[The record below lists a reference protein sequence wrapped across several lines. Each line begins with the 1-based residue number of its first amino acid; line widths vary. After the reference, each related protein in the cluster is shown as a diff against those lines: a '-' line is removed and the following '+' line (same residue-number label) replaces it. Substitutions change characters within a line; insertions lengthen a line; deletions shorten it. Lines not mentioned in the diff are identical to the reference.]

1 MKIAFITEDIFGES
15 VGGVEYHIYN
25 MSQELA
31 KLDNEIFIFSLLIGS
46 KSSYEKK
53 LIFDNQKFLL
63 LDLFGVVWICLEL
76 FGFVL
81 GIF

>member
-25 MSQELA
+25 MSKELA
-31 KLDNEIFIFSLLIGS
+31 KLNNEICIFSLLIGS

-53 LIFDNQKFLL
+53 LIFKNENNSKIWLIKITKKNFLL
-63 LDLFGVVWICLEL
+63 VC
-76 FGFVL
+76 
-81 GIF
+81 

>member
-31 KLDNEIFIFSLLIGS
+31 KLDNEIFIFS
-46 KSSYEKK
+46 
-53 LIFDNQKFLL
+53 
-63 LDLFGVVWICLEL
+63 
-76 FGFVL
+76 
-81 GIF
+81 